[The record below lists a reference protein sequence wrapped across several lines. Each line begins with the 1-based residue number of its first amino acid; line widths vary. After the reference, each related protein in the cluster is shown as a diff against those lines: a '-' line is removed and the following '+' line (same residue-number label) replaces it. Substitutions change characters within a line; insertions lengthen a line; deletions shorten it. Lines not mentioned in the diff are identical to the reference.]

1 MLNVFSRGSLTSFN
15 QVIRYSTVLLQFCC
29 CCCSCYRHL
38 TLLTLLEKQWC
49 GWWCGQH
56 RPVFTVYV
64 VTFSVVCQL
73 KGCIREV
80 GHWVSANRLKLN
92 TDKNELVWTGSRH
105 NLRLL
110 GGCSPSLQLGNDVIK
125 PSDYVRLLG
134 ATIAA
139 DLGLDKHVSN
149 VCKTCFFWL
158 RQLRRVHCSLDI
170 ESVKMLVP
178 AFVTSRVDNCHS
190 VLSSVP
196 KKIMDK
202 LQHVQN
208 AAAPLVTGTCKYVC
222 GLSRLIHDDLHW
234 LLFLSECSTS
244 LLWQSFVVFSTELQR
259 TSSITACQSPKFL
272 VTSICDLPDVIN
284 CQFHEF
290 TIALLRP
297 VHFLSPGQQCGIHC
311 LIICAIQLL
320 TPTILGGTWRRICS
334 PDIRSVSA
342 LEVLRNH
349 APNIYLLT
357 YLLN

>member
-178 AFVTSRVDNCHS
+178 ALSHRVSTIATLFCLPCQRRSWTSCSMSKMLQHLWSQGPANMCVVCHGWFMMTYTGS
-190 VLSSVP
+190 YSSASAVQACYDSPSLSSAPSSNVP
-196 KKIMDK
+196 RRLLHAS
-202 LQHVQN
+202 LQSSWSPASVICQMSST
-208 AAAPLVTGTCKYVC
+208 V
-222 GLSRLIHDDLHW
+222 S
-234 LLFLSECSTS
+234 STS
-244 LLWQSFVVFSTELQR
+244 
-259 TSSITACQSPKFL
+259 SP
-272 VTSICDLPDVIN
+272 
-284 CQFHEF
+284 
-290 TIALLRP
+290 
-297 VHFLSPGQQCGIHC
+297 
-311 LIICAIQLL
+311 
-320 TPTILGGTWRRICS
+320 
-334 PDIRSVSA
+334 
-342 LEVLRNH
+342 
-349 APNIYLLT
+349 
-357 YLLN
+357 